1 MPAMRRFAAWPLTLL
16 LIIAATSFAQAQGA
30 DIRITELDCNSS
42 PERVVIQN
50 VGDESQDMSG
60 WAAQS
65 DPPDA
70 ETLDLSGLVVLEPGE
85 SVALQSQQQIE
96 LRDDDPTDYVRI
108 VDQTGATVHE
118 VHCDG
123 VILGTPA
130 PSDALES
137 DVASEAAGAADVPN
151 GGGAPAVDGAG
162 PATTLLILIGGV
174 LAIAGLATS
183 AITWRGVSHPPLRLT
198 PTTAKQEP
206 VTAYRPR
213 PQLEERNY
221 HLSWAVASAS
231 ALAALGAATALVV
244 MFRSRRTSRRS

>member
-1 MPAMRRFAAWPLTLL
+1 MRRLLVWALAFPLALMA
-16 LIIAATSFAQAQGA
+16 ISTSHAQGA
-30 DIRITELDCNSS
+30 DVRITELNCNSS

-50 VGDESQDMSG
+50 LGDETQDMSG

-85 SVALQSQQQIE
+85 SVTLQSGQQIE

-123 VILGTPA
+123 GTEQAPA
-130 PSDALES
+130 PSEVLGS
-137 DVASEAAGAADVPN
+137 DVASEAADVVGVPN
-151 GGGAPAVDGAG
+151 GGGAPAIDGAG
-162 PATTLLILIGGV
+162 SATALLILVGGA

-183 AITWRGVSHPPLRLT
+183 TIGWRTGFRPTLR
-198 PTTAKQEP
+198 QELAPAAPGP
-206 VTAYRPR
+206 VMTHR
-213 PQLEERNY
+213 PQDQAKRRGY
-221 HLSWAVASAS
+221 RRSQAVTSAS
-231 ALAALGAATALVV
+231 TLAALAAATAVAV
-244 MFRSRRTSRRS
+244 MFWSWRQHQG